1 MRYSEEQLKT
11 INNMKLYLKEM
22 RELSRER
29 EYLLEE
35 FNEEPTPHSPSF
47 EEIKGPSLSQITRM
61 NDYTF
66 KRDLLS
72 KKIQLLSDIINDF
85 MIKTLLL
92 PTRQRQILETYIT
105 TLTYKEM
112 IDTLNDKYYI
122 STSTYKRELPEIC
135 LSLSQYITS
144 QLPSID
150 EINRKFLS
158 EF

>member
-11 INNMKLYLKEM
+11 INNMKLYLKGM

-35 FNEEPTPHSPSF
+35 FNEEPAPHSPSF
-47 EEIKGPSLSQITRM
+47 EETKGTSLSQITRM

-66 KRDLLS
+66 KRELLS
-72 KKIQLLSDIINDF
+72 K
-85 MIKTLLL
+85 KTLLL

-144 QLPSID
+144 PLPSID

-158 EF
+158 EI

>member
-11 INNMKLYLKEM
+11 INNMKLYLKGM

-47 EEIKGPSLSQITRM
+47 EETKGTSLSQITRM

-66 KRDLLS
+66 KRELLS
-72 KKIQLLSDIINDF
+72 KKIQLLSDIINNF

-144 QLPSID
+144 PLPSID

-158 EF
+158 EI